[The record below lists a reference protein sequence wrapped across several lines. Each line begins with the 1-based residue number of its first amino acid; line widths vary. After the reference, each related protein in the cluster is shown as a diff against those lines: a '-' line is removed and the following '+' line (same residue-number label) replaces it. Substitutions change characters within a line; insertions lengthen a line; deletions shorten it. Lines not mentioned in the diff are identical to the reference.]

1 MKSVTFVN
9 AAARAAGAAAATDA
23 AAGPG
28 PGGGRPPGNADPAA
42 GWRPQTWLGAP
53 APGGLALPSAQ
64 PTASWLYA
72 PRGVYLGPADGR
84 PTGRRGGSDGRL
96 RSDAGRAAGQPGRP
110 GGDVLVVADTGN
122 HRVLIWHQAP
132 ERDEQPC
139 DVVLG
144 QPDAFSDGPA
154 AGRGDSR
161 LGLHLPTGVL
171 MHEGKLVV
179 ADAWHHRVLI
189 YDRLPQAPG
198 AAPDLILGQPDPDSV
213 APNAGGGCRPSTL
226 YWPFGIAIVGGRLYV
241 ADTGNRRVLG
251 WSGGLPTSPG
261 DRTRPDNSASP
272 TGSAALR
279 TAAPRPGRT
288 ASAGRTASPG
298 RARTAGTG
306 TVVSDAGRRR
316 AAGRASPACSWLMRA
331 ITGCSAGRP
340 GRTRTRP
347 ADLVLGQ
354 PDFAAATELPY
365 GPQRADML
373 RFPYAIDTDGSTLAV
388 ADTANN
394 RIVLW
399 DRLARMPA
407 GAGRDGRARAAR
419 VRAERREPLDRRHP
433 RLAVLALRAVAGP
446 RPARGRRL
454 GKQPGGHLEARMT
467 DQAHRRAAPN
477 RRAPA
482 TATGMIWGNG

>member
-9 AAARAAGAAAATDA
+9 AAARAAGAAATTTATDA

-28 PGGGRPPGNADPAA
+28 PGVGRPPGNADPAA

-84 PTGRRGGSDGRL
+84 PTVRPGGSDGRL

-161 LGLHLPTGVL
+161 AGLHLPTGVL

-213 APNAGGGCRPSTL
+213 APNAGGDCHPSTL

-251 WSGGLPTSPG
+251 WSGGLPTSPETAPDLILG
-261 DRTRPDNSASP
+261 QPDGFGRAENRGASAGPDSFRWPHGIAGTDAPSGTETVASMPGTAGRPAGLPGLLVADAGNHRVLGWSTRPDQ
-272 TGSAALR
+272 
-279 TAAPRPGRT
+279 
-288 ASAGRTASPG
+288 
-298 RARTAGTG
+298 
-306 TVVSDAGRRR
+306 DA
-316 AAGRASPACSWLMRA
+316 
-331 ITGCSAGRP
+331 
-340 GRTRTRP
+340 P

-365 GPQRADML
+365 GPQRPDML

-399 DRLARMPA
+399 DRLGERPLGPA
-407 GAGRDGRARAAR
+407 ATAVLGQPGFGPNGENRWTGVTRDSLCWPYGLSLAGD
-419 VRAERREPLDRRHP
+419 
-433 RLAVLALRAVAGP
+433 RLAVADSGNNRVVIW
-446 RPARGRRL
+446 RR
-454 GKQPGGHLEARMT
+454 E
-467 DQAHRRAAPN
+467 
-477 RRAPA
+477 
-482 TATGMIWGNG
+482 

>member
-1 MKSVTFVN
+1 
-9 AAARAAGAAAATDA
+9 
-23 AAGPG
+23 
-28 PGGGRPPGNADPAA
+28 
-42 GWRPQTWLGAP
+42 
-53 APGGLALPSAQ
+53 
-64 PTASWLYA
+64 
-72 PRGVYLGPADGR
+72 
-84 PTGRRGGSDGRL
+84 
-96 RSDAGRAAGQPGRP
+96 
-110 GGDVLVVADTGN
+110 
-122 HRVLIWHQAP
+122 
-132 ERDEQPC
+132 
-139 DVVLG
+139 
-144 QPDAFSDGPA
+144 
-154 AGRGDSR
+154 
-161 LGLHLPTGVL
+161 

-251 WSGGLPTSPG
+251 WSGGLPTSPE
-261 DRTRPDNSASP
+261 TAPDLILGQP
-272 TGSAALR
+272 DGF
-279 TAAPRPGRT
+279 GRAENRG
-288 ASAGRTASPG
+288 ASAGPDSFRWPHG
-298 RARTAGTG
+298 IAGTG
-306 TVVSDAGRRR
+306 AHCRHGDGRERCR
-316 AAGRASPACSWLMRA
+316 TPPGGRPASPACSWLMRA

-399 DRLARMPA
+399 DRLGGMPA

-433 RLAVLALRAVAGP
+433 RLAVLALRAVAGR

-454 GKQPGGHLEARMT
+454 GQQPGGHLEARMT
-467 DQAHRRAAPN
+467 DQAHRMAAPN

-482 TATGMIWGNG
+482 TATGMIWGNA